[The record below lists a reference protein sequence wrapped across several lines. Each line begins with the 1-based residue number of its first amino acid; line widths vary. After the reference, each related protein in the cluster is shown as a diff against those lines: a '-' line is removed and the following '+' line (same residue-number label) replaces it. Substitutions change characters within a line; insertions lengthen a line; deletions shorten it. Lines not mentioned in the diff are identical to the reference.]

1 MSEIIFDEN
10 IDLDSQLNA
19 VRVDSKTNW
28 VW

>member
-1 MSEIIFDEN
+1 MSDIIFDEN

>member
-1 MSEIIFDEN
+1 MSEIIFGEN
-10 IDLDSQLNA
+10 VDLDSQLNA